1 MMTEK
6 RHSLKVIKGEGDVI
20 DSAKPRVDLGEN
32 EYYRVAG
39 YSDDAGM
46 PIIYFYLRRPHLVMG
61 VKPTQIKKE
70 LIAALCPA
78 SFLEAYWPDLA
89 TASKRVDAFRESV
102 IAIAYTRGVYNTQ
115 RTRGVG
121 AWLDEGRL
129 VYSLGDR
136 LLVNGAEFGLDQLPN
151 SRNFYEGRP
160 RLSDRPAI
168 PLSTKDGAEFFK
180 LCSLFSWDRSIDG
193 ALFAGWC
200 FLAGICGALRWRPH
214 IYVYGPKGSG
224 KTWIMSHVTR
234 PAVGDIGLHV
244 QSVTT
249 EAGLRQMLRSDA
261 RPVLFDEAEAE
272 NESSMRRMQ
281 SVFGLA
287 RQASSESGGQ
297 ILKGSAGGTSEGYQI
312 RSMFCFSSISPAI
325 IQSSDDSRITELGL
339 VERHDPA
346 TFGQIVAIKERL
358 LTEQFP
364 SQMTAR
370 ALQKIDQIYGAVAMF
385 EPVLMQRLQSQR
397 LADQCAPLLAGA
409 WFLCNDTLPTREQ
422 ATEIVYSAEWASED
436 EVIETP
442 DWRRLLDYLLSATVR
457 VEHAT
462 RAKEHSIDELID
474 AIVSRNVDIE
484 THLAESVLRRYG
496 LRVEGGCLVIANS
509 HPALK
514 KILSGTPYLIK
525 WSRVLRTAPDAEV
538 PSAPTWFG
546 KGFKGRCIKIPLHC
560 FFVGSEPTL
569 QK

>member
-1 MMTEK
+1 MSEK
-6 RHSLKVIKGEGDVI
+6 RHSLKVIKGEGAVI
-20 DSAKPRVDLGEN
+20 DEARPSVDLSDN
-32 EYYRVAG
+32 EYYRIAG

-70 LIAALCPA
+70 LVAALCPA
-78 SFLEAYWPDLA
+78 SFLEAYWPDLD

-102 IAIAYTRGVYNTQ
+102 IAIAYSRGVYNTQ

-121 AWLDEGRL
+121 AWMDDGRL

-136 LLVNGAEFGLDQLPN
+136 LLVDGAEFGLDQLPG

-168 PLSTKDGAEFFK
+168 PLTTLAGKEFFH

-200 FLAGICGALRWRPH
+200 FLAGVCGALRWRPH

-297 ILKGSAGGTSEGYQI
+297 ILKGSANGNSEGYQI

-339 VERHDPA
+339 VERHDTE
-346 TFGQIVAIKERL
+346 TFRQITELTNRL
-358 LTEQFP
+358 LTRDFP
-364 SQMTAR
+364 AQMTAR
-370 ALQKIDQIYGAVAMF
+370 ALQKINQIYSAVSVF
-385 EPVLMQRLQSQR
+385 EPVLIERLQSQR
-397 LADQCAPLLAGA
+397 LADQCAPLLAGS
-409 WFLCNDTLPTREQ
+409 WYLCNDTLPTRDQ
-422 ATEIVYSAEWASED
+422 ATQIVYSAEWSSED

-442 DWRRLLDYLLSATVR
+442 DWQRLLDHLLDAHVR
-457 VEHAT
+457 VEHTT
-462 RAKEHSIDELID
+462 RAKEHSIAELID
-474 AIVSRNVDIE
+474 AALAGENIDIPQHIAEAALRKNGMRVDPGK
-484 THLAESVLRRYG
+484 Y
-496 LRVEGGCLVIANS
+496 LVISNN
-509 HPALK
+509 HPALRR
-514 KILSGTPYLIK
+514 ILRGTPWPVK
-525 WSRVLRTAPDAEV
+525 WSRVLRTATGAEV
-538 PSAPTWFG
+538 PDAPTWFG
-546 KGFKGRCIKIPLHC
+546 KGFKGRCIRIPLTRI
-560 FFVGSEPTL
+560 FGNF
-569 QK
+569 